1 MDWID
6 EFEGVEFLMK
16 DDRAETR
23 SAGQAP
29 VRNIRT
35 ESMDERLNRF
45 MMDFSMDDDP
55 LDMAMD
61 DLNVVAQPKQR
72 HTSASEPAT
81 VPDCPVP
88 NHDAVRVWLRH
99 CDKRPPTGTEPRIP
113 RFNLGVTCP
122 TVRAWLQGFAGDR
135 KDSVSAAG

>member
-1 MDWID
+1 MKDDSTEPLSKEAFEQFFGSCPSTAPVTTKANLMMDFNLTAFSMDWID

-16 DDRAETR
+16 DDRTETR

-29 VRNIRT
+29 TRNVRT

-45 MMDFSMDDDP
+45 MMDFCMDDDP

-72 HTSASEPAT
+72 H
-81 VPDCPVP
+81 
-88 NHDAVRVWLRH
+88 
-99 CDKRPPTGTEPRIP
+99 
-113 RFNLGVTCP
+113 
-122 TVRAWLQGFAGDR
+122 
-135 KDSVSAAG
+135 